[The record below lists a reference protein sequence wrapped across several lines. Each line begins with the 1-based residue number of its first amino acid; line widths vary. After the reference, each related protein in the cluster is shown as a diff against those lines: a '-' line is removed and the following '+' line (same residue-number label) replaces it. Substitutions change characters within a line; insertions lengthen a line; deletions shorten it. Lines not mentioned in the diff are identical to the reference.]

1 MATSELDKYKDV
13 RKTVVKKRVFRI
25 FQIHLLAYVLGMITI
40 GLWNAGTF
48 YLRDNDTLW
57 FYLPLLFWGLGV
69 MIHYVLAVG
78 LFDEWWERDES
89 VIGEQLS

>member
-57 FYLPLLFWGLGV
+57 FYLPLLFWGLGAV
-69 MIHYVLAVG
+69 IHYVLAVG
-78 LFDEWWERDES
+78 LFDEWWERDER

>member
-13 RKTVVKKRVFRI
+13 RKTVVKKRVSRI
-25 FQIHLLAYVLGMITI
+25 FKFHLLAYILGMITI

-69 MIHYVLAVG
+69 MIHYVLAVS
-78 LFDEWWERDES
+78 LFDEWWERDEK
-89 VIGEQLS
+89 VIGDQLS